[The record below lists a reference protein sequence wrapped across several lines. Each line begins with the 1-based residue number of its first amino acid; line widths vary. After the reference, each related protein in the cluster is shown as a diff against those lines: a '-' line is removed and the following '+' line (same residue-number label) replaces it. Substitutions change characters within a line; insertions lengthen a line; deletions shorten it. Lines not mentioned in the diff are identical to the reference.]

1 MIKKYRKFLKKVGF
15 ISFPI
20 ISFVSLTSCS
30 ISDLTGFEIIERPG
44 FRLKQTKN
52 TIYSVSRLNNL
63 EYKKIDNFKRSFELY
78 ENVIKNKYVD
88 QIKTLTN
95 IDSLIYFYDNSIYD
109 EYKVYGLE
117 KLVDQGILVIYLIES
132 KNWDGQEISDFS
144 DKKIYTI
151 SIGGFL
157 KRNVSYKLLESEN
170 HKIDNS
176 VGIKI
181 TNSDQETTIGNA
193 RFINY
198 LSPDNEGEY
207 PKKWFLLSAGHLFF
221 DQMDQ
226 EEFGLTLFHTNLEDK
241 TVKAKVIQDGRDQ
254 WSIKMTPFEYFL
266 PEEYKDTEL
275 HSYLDYA
282 IIEVNFDTEEEAR
295 KWTSTSQENNIF
307 SESYTNNFNQN
318 AGYYDVQNNQSV
330 FKHIETK
337 NKQLLLDAF
346 KTLIINKISFN
357 FFEDKKFFELNG
369 KKYIDLSSMIMPT
382 GTDFEKSAQ
391 GSVEKINSVPNIFIG
406 TSQNNGLWL
415 PAKMTSEFQYFDKYY
430 SRQYPN
436 SGSLLMFNYRY
447 NIFYN
452 ADNLNQAKSFDKTIE
467 TLYPTK
473 RLGFELCV
481 DLNEYTGGSIRVIDL
496 NKLIE
501 AYKKMNEKTN

>member
-1 MIKKYRKFLKKVGF
+1 MIKKYWKFIKKIGF
-15 ISFPI
+15 LSLPI
-20 ISFVSLTSCS
+20 ISYVSLTSCS
-30 ISDLTGFEIIERPG
+30 IWDVTDFEIIERPG
-44 FRLKQTKN
+44 FRLKNPKN
-52 TIYSVSRLNNL
+52 TIYSVSRVDNL
-63 EYKKIDNFKRSFELY
+63 EYTKIDNFKRSFELY

-88 QIKTLTN
+88 QIETLTN

-117 KLVDQGILVIYLIES
+117 KLEDQGILVIYLIES

-157 KRNVSYKLLESEN
+157 KRDVSYKLLESQN

-181 TNSDQETTIGNA
+181 TNSNQETTIGNA

-198 LSPDNEGEY
+198 LSLDNEGEY
-207 PKKWFLLSAGHLFF
+207 PTKWFLLSAGHLFF
-221 DQMDQ
+221 EQMDQ
-226 EEFGLTLFHTNLEDK
+226 EEFDLTLFHTNLEDK

-266 PEEYKDTEL
+266 PEEYKNSEL

-282 IIEVNFDTEEEAR
+282 IIEVNFESEEEAR
-295 KWTSTSQENNIF
+295 KWTSISQENNIF
-307 SESYTNNFNQN
+307 SENYVNKFNEDS
-318 AGYYDVQNNQSV
+318 GYYDIQNNQSV
-330 FKHIETK
+330 FKHIQTN
-337 NKQLLLDAF
+337 NKHLLLDSF
-346 KTLIINKISFN
+346 KTFLINKISFN
-357 FFEDKKFFELNG
+357 FFEDKKVFELNG
-369 KKYIDLSSMIMPT
+369 KKYIDLSSMIIPS
-382 GTDFEKSAQ
+382 GTNFEKSAQ
-391 GSVEKINSVPNIFIG
+391 GSVEKINSSPNIFIG
-406 TSQNNGLWL
+406 TSENNGFWL
-415 PAKMTSEFQYFDKYY
+415 PTKITSEFKYFEKYY
-430 SRQYPN
+430 SRKYAN

-473 RLGFELCV
+473 RLGFELPV
-481 DLNEYTGGSIRVIDL
+481 DLNEYTGGSTRVIDL